1 MYKTS
6 DLQKVEIPCELHI
19 NLEQVLVFEI
29 LRLGVGIGGWVRKI
43 VFWYRWA
50 LWLGQ
55 L

>member
-6 DLQKVEIPCELHI
+6 DLQKVEIPVELRM

-29 LRLGVGIGGWVRKI
+29 LRLGVEIGSWVRKI

-50 LWLGQ
+50 LWL
-55 L
+55 

>member
-6 DLQKVEIPCELHI
+6 DLQKVEIPIELHI

-29 LRLGVGIGGWVRKI
+29 LRLGVEIEGWLRKI

-50 LWLGQ
+50 LWL
-55 L
+55 